1 MIELYF
7 VHFFFNFLTADNQ
20 TRAMIALSFFL
31 SALMCLVHSSHYND
45 YYAHENQGKSF
56 GKLRVFSIMQKQSV
70 RKFWSEVKWKGSF
83 WFDLTGIKSGP
94 LFPLHFEPR
103 SKRNFPLRFDN

>member
-7 VHFFFNFLTADNQ
+7 VLFFNFLTAVDNQ

-56 GKLRVFSIMQKQSV
+56 GKLRVLSIPLCK
-70 RKFWSEVKWKGSF
+70 KISEILVGS
-83 WFDLTGIKSGP
+83 
-94 LFPLHFEPR
+94 
-103 SKRNFPLRFDN
+103 